1 VQLTTLLL
9 VDYFKGIKP
18 TNPHHRLSQDQLEKW
33 AIECDI
39 DSSEP
44 PQYIRDFFNAF
55 GTLAWDHPANRA
67 QHSFMEILR
76 MRRNLSDNPSQKA
89 MRLFYRIFETVDAEI
104 DAKTDTLTIRG
115 EAVEWRIRPIT
126 GYGGDFY
133 RVQGWNAR
141 DYRWESVCIHSL
153 VQHLPTGDHLST
165 LLRAFSNDTKMAHLV
180 ETIQPLVV
188 DYGGF
193 RSQRRASQHSGM
205 NDRDTKSQTRRWYEM
220 TKITVIIASDEGD
233 TQMLLEPTEA
243 VAQMQQLDPD
253 MWVFADGEMV
263 PANQI
268 NEERL
273 STVSTLEALPGLI
286 GGY

>member
-1 VQLTTLLL
+1 MDALTMRLRTVPTGTGSRDRLSKLLQGNSGRHVQLTTLLL
-9 VDYFKGIKP
+9 IDYFKGIKP
-18 TNPHHRLSQDQLEKW
+18 TNSHHRLSQDQLDKW
-33 AIECDI
+33 AIESEI

-89 MRLFYRIFETVDAEI
+89 MRLFWRIFETVDAEI

-115 EAVEWRIRPIT
+115 EAVEWRIRPIR
-126 GYGGDFY
+126 GYAGDFY

-141 DYRWESVCIHSL
+141 DRRWEQVCIHSL

-165 LLRAFSNDTKMAHLV
+165 LLRAFSNDTKVAHLV
-180 ETIQPLVV
+180 DTIRPLVV

-193 RSQRRASQHSGM
+193 RSLPFRTIEIRKVRPG
-205 NDRDTKSQTRRWYEM
+205 
-220 TKITVIIASDEGD
+220 GD
-233 TQMLLEPTEA
+233 MK
-243 VAQMQQLDPD
+243 
-253 MWVFADGEMV
+253 
-263 PANQI
+263 
-268 NEERL
+268 
-273 STVSTLEALPGLI
+273 
-286 GGY
+286 